1 MLTAFTF
8 LGMVLWS
15 IKSEMYAPKTL
26 WDSSLSYNRRLLLTK
41 QYAASSKKG
50 VVGRIGKNIPTTPKP
65 TDSNPTVVKRYF
77 FTLFPYLDKLPRSFN
92 GSKTSLDLLYV

>member
-15 IKSEMYAPKTL
+15 MKSEMYAPKTL
-26 WDSSLSYNRRLLLTK
+26 WESSLSYNRRLLLTK

-65 TDSNPTVVKRYF
+65 TDSNPAAVKRYF
-77 FTLFPYLDKLPRSFN
+77 FTLFPCLDKLPSH
-92 GSKTSLDLLYV
+92 